1 MVQDI
6 HHGNGTQQQ
15 FYSDAEVLYISIHRH
30 DGGNFFPGTGAPE
43 EIGLSPGEG
52 RNVNIAWS
60 ASDFPLSDA
69 EYLAAMRTV
78 VCPIVRNFNPGIILI
93 SAGFDATQGHPPT
106 IGGYNVSPACFASMT
121 SSMLQFAEG
130 KVVLALEGGYVGP
143 AVAESVLEC
152 LKVLLAES
160 CSKVSTAE
168 LDRPPL
174 KQAVVDIEKT
184 IANLVSL
191 TVSHAVS
198 HSSDITS
205 DLLLSISRFPTGL
218 F

>member
-1 MVQDI
+1 M
-6 HHGNGTQQQ
+6 
-15 FYSDAEVLYISIHRH
+15 
-30 DGGNFFPGTGAPE
+30 
-43 EIGLSPGEG
+43 SPGEG

-60 ASDFPLSDA
+60 ASDLPLSDA

-130 KVVLALEGGYVGP
+130 KAVLALEGGYVGP

-160 CSKVSTAE
+160 SSKVSTAE
-168 LDRPPL
+168 LERTPL
-174 KQAVVDIEKT
+174 KQAVLDIEKT
-184 IANLVSL
+184 IGNLVSL
-191 TVSHAVS
+191 AISHTSHHISPSHLINLQVPYWPILSETSHYVSCS
-198 HSSDITS
+198 HLQYLDTHPLDITEIRN
-205 DLLLSISRFPTGL
+205 LQV
-218 F
+218 

>member
-1 MVQDI
+1 
-6 HHGNGTQQQ
+6 
-15 FYSDAEVLYISIHRH
+15 
-30 DGGNFFPGTGAPE
+30 
-43 EIGLSPGEG
+43 
-52 RNVNIAWS
+52 
-60 ASDFPLSDA
+60 
-69 EYLAAMRTV
+69 MRTV
-78 VCPIVRNFNPGIILI
+78 VCPIVRNFNPGIVLI

-160 CSKVSTAE
+160 SSKVSRAE

-174 KQAVVDIEKT
+174 KQAVLDMEKT

-191 TVSHAVS
+191 STSVSLSDVRLYISS
-198 HSSDITS
+198 HLQVPYWPILSETSHYVGCSHLQYLDNHPLDITEIRN
-205 DLLLSISRFPTGL
+205 LQV
-218 F
+218 

>member
-1 MVQDI
+1 MVT
-6 HHGNGTQQQ
+6 GPSSSSTQTPR
-15 FYSDAEVLYISIHRH
+15 FSISPSTGMTEATSSLGPGLRRRLVSRDREVS
-30 DGGNFFPGTGAPE
+30 GSKSNVCCWS
-43 EIGLSPGEG
+43 GLSPGEG

-60 ASDFPLSDA
+60 ASDLPLSDA

-78 VCPIVRNFNPGIILI
+78 VCPIVRNFNPGVVLI

-130 KVVLALEGGYVGP
+130 KAVLALEGGYVGP

-168 LDRPPL
+168 LERTPL
-174 KQAVVDIEKT
+174 KQAVLDIEKT
-184 IANLVSL
+184 IANLVS
-191 TVSHAVS
+191 H
-198 HSSDITS
+198 
-205 DLLLSISRFPTGL
+205 F
-218 F
+218 